1 MKKKNS
7 EIAGKEGDISLNGK
21 DQLKTNKISESSN
34 KSDLVIWR

>member
-21 DQLKTNKISESSN
+21 DQLKTNKISESCN
-34 KSDLVIWR
+34 KNDLVIWR